1 MRLPLPCL
9 LFLLT
14 TPLAAQVGHDPA
26 SSPYRDIP
34 NGKTLTAL
42 VGDVGGDGGKLGIG
56 PHNGRSYGGRLD
68 LRISGPVQF
77 GLGFSQANLERLVV
91 SADDSVA
98 KRTTGPFKQTLT
110 MIEASLQFN
119 ITGRKS
125 WHRLAPY
132 VSGTLGWAH
141 GSSLP
146 ASAAKDSSGYKFGS
160 KIYLAPAIGLRIIIT
175 SNVQLRLD
183 ARQLFWKLKYPSS
196 YTRDPAAE
204 PSPNGDLAN
213 AVLPDG
219 KREQW
224 SGARELRAGLGFS
237 F

>member
-1 MRLPLPCL
+1 MRLTLPVL
-9 LFLLT
+9 LFAVT
-14 TPLAAQVGHDPA
+14 TSLAAQVGHDPA
-26 SSPYRDIP
+26 TSPYRDIP
-34 NGKTLTAL
+34 NGKSLTFL
-42 VGDVGGDGGKLGIG
+42 IGDVGGDGGKVGVG
-56 PHNGRSYGGRLD
+56 PHHGRSYGGRLD

-77 GLGFSQANLERLVV
+77 GLGVSQANLERLVV

-98 KRTTGPFKQTLT
+98 KRTTGPFDQKLT
-110 MIEASLQFN
+110 MIEATLQLN

-125 WHRLAPY
+125 WHRLAPF
-132 VSGTLGWAH
+132 VSGTAGWVH

-146 ASAAKDSSGYKFGS
+146 ASAAKDSSGFKFGS
-160 KIYLAPAIGLRIIIT
+160 KLYFAPTIGLRIIIT
-175 SNVQLRLD
+175 NNLQLRLD
-183 ARQLFWKLKYPSS
+183 ARQLFWKLKYPLS
-196 YTRDPAAE
+196 YTQDPIAE

-224 SGARELRAGLGFS
+224 SGARELRAGLGFA